1 MKQEFKSVLLDARL
15 YRYKNLGVFLY
26 LINMNIKRFAKLN
39 RSDISSYYLS
49 YEQIEHVDNFECIP
63 LQFYPIVDF
72 RVLSGNF
79 RDAGNSK
86 L

>member
-49 YEQIEHVDNFECIP
+49 YE
-63 LQFYPIVDF
+63 
-72 RVLSGNF
+72 
-79 RDAGNSK
+79 
-86 L
+86 